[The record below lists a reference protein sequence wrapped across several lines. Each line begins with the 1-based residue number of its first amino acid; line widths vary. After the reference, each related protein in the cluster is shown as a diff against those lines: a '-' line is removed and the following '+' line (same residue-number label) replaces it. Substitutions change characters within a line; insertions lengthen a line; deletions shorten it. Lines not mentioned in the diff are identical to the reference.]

1 MWARTV
7 EVIITEVG
15 TRLYPGLSEID
26 IWGDG
31 VPTLFRPRL
40 KWNDDTLGNHA
51 GPSAADLDGDGVS
64 EVVVTRGGNRL
75 HVYDGA
81 TGELKWFHT
90 AAQTA
95 SQTAALGD
103 VADCIDGAPAACRDE
118 DLEVVYVGNAT
129 DWLRIADARG
139 NLISELDT
147 GTSMSRSEEHTSE
160 LQSLMRIS
168 YAVFCL
174 KKKKTTTKKTHT

>member
-1 MWARTV
+1 MLFFVFLFHFFFSLSLFFFLMVRRPPRSTRTD
-7 EVIITEVG
+7 TLFPY
-15 TRLYPGLSEID
+15 T
-26 IWGDG
+26 
-31 VPTLFRPRL
+31 TLFRS
-40 KWNDDTLGNHA
+40 DDTLGNHA

-139 NLISELDT
+139 NLIGELDT
-147 GTSMSRSEEHTSE
+147 GTSMSEDQIGRAH
-160 LQSLMRIS
+160 
-168 YAVFCL
+168 V
-174 KKKKTTTKKTHT
+174 